1 MNKVLAESKLNPARL
16 SLEVTESVLMDDVN
30 ANLEVLTQLRDIG
43 IHLAIDDFGTGYS
56 SLAYL
61 RRLPVDT
68 LKIDRSFILGIGSP
82 EDNAIVTAI
91 VGLAHTL
98 GRRVIAEGVETPEQL
113 QFLRDIECDLAQG
126 FLLGR
131 PDAHCRPLLNVVLP
145 AKSTELVDTRRSS

>member
-1 MNKVLAESKLNPARL
+1 
-16 SLEVTESVLMDDVN
+16 
-30 ANLEVLTQLRDIG
+30 
-43 IHLAIDDFGTGYS
+43 
-56 SLAYL
+56 
-61 RRLPVDT
+61 

-126 FLLGR
+126 FLFGR
-131 PDAHCRPLLNVVLP
+131 PDAHCRPMLNVVLP
-145 AKSTELVDTRRSS
+145 ARSIELVDTSRSS